1 MYSKTHKTVE
11 KEADIQALLCIF
23 LYCYKAYSFTSR
35 LSSEMGPYAVPTA
48 QCTISGLHV
57 LKTFW
62 VEQYPLYSTIFWVVL
77 YKTKFKQF

>member
-1 MYSKTHKTVE
+1 MYSETHKTVE

-57 LKTFW
+57 LKNILSRA
-62 VEQYPLYSTIFWVVL
+62 VPIIFHNFLGRTV
-77 YKTKFKQF
+77 QD